1 MVDPARVI
9 DLRTRSTYTPDCA
22 TLARNRLAL
31 ARQSLGLSASEF
43 ADMLTPMVGWPV
55 TADAIESWETRLI
68 PPGDVVVAVSAVT
81 PATSGRAGV
90 RSHKFI
96 AAYIGADAAARLSD
110 GADASTGW
118 LKRAT
123 IPAEHPSG
131 TCELHLLPFGV
142 ALYHLV
148 EDLDVATVASLAVW
162 RYRSY
167 RENLAW
173 ATDRL
178 RELTGDDTVTASY
191 VLSAYWLHTPIWAGR
206 MLDTAVRIIS
216 APRVLVDRGQEC
228 SDTVLATAEQVER
241 ELLAEGFAPREMQT
255 FGVDGVAIGYSSWS
269 GVAYHPID
277 PARSLAE
284 DELVECE
291 LSIQSMWAYCEHLN
305 NQVEQGHAPTAAP
318 GCGWRFLRAARSRLA
333 NPRPQETGQHCAM
346 RDAIL
351 HTSGLLGHLDQAI
364 EALRED
370 NQ

>member
-1 MVDPARVI
+1 MADSNRVI

-31 ARQSLGLSASEF
+31 ARQSLGLTTAEF
-43 ADMLTPMVGWPV
+43 ADILTPMVGWPV
-55 TADAIESWETRLI
+55 TADAVEAWESSLV
-68 PPGDVVVAVSAVT
+68 PPGDVVVAASAVT
-81 PATSGRAGV
+81 PTSSGRAGV

-96 AAYIGADAAARLSD
+96 AAYIGAEAATKL
-110 GADASTGW
+110 GAGAEPVSGW
-118 LKRAT
+118 LKRTT
-123 IPAEHPSG
+123 IAAEHPSG
-131 TCELHLLPFGV
+131 ACELHLLPFGV
-142 ALYHLV
+142 AIYHLV
-148 EDLDVATVASLAVW
+148 EDLEVATIASLAVW

-173 ATDRL
+173 ATTNL
-178 RELTGDDTVTASY
+178 RQLTGDANITASY

-216 APRVLVDRGQEC
+216 SPRVLVDRGQEC
-228 SDTVLATAEQVER
+228 SDTVLATAEQAER
-241 ELLAEGFAPREMQT
+241 ELLAEGFAPREMQA
-255 FGVDGVAIGYSSWS
+255 FGVDGVATGYSSWS
-269 GVAYHPID
+269 GVAYHPLD
-277 PARSLAE
+277 PARSLSE

-291 LSIQSMWAYCEHLN
+291 LSIQSMWAYCEYLN
-305 NQVEQGHAPTAAP
+305 HQVEQGHAPVASP
-318 GCGWRFLRAARSRLA
+318 GYGWRFLRAARSRLA

-370 NQ
+370 SQ